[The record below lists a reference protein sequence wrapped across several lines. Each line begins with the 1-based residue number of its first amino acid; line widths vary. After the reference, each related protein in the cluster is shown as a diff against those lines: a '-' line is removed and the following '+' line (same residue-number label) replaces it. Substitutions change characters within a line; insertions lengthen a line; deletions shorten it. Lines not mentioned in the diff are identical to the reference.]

1 MESINRCGLGRMGEE
16 IAADYLG
23 RNNYSILDRNYRAGK
38 LGELDIIARESGYI
52 CFIEVKTRRNTLFGM
67 PSEAVGFKK
76 RNNIRR
82 LAYVYLKSHNLMD
95 CDVRFDVVEV
105 LIQASGNSINIIK
118 NAF

>member
-1 MESINRCGLGRMGEE
+1 MESINRCSLGRMGEK
-16 IAADYLG
+16 IAADYLC
-23 RNNYSILDRNYRAGK
+23 RNNYIILDRNYRVGK
-38 LGELDIIARESGYI
+38 MGELDIIARELEYI

-67 PSEAVGFKK
+67 PSEAVSIKK

-82 LAYVYLKSHNLMD
+82 LAYAYLKNRNLID

-105 LIQASGNSINIIK
+105 LIQASGHSINIIK